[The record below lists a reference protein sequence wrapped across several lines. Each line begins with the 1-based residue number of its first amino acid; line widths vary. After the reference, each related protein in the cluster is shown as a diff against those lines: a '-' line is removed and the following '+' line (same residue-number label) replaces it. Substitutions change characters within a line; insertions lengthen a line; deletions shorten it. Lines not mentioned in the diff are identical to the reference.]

1 MEKVHSQGGIP
12 FSWEDKPG
20 VSKVNHYDQHCPIGL
35 ELHDSNQTNYVSDPI
50 GSSSILV
57 HEKKVPP
64 PPPLSVQLKGSPSGK
79 GGFKWWQED
88 PFLLAHKE
96 CTKSEG
102 NMKHLSSEAK
112 ESTGSSKL
120 SRKKKIAFSCK
131 KSCDVSDDN
140 FVRLS
145 NLPPFPKRRIRGSY
159 EFV

>member
-1 MEKVHSQGGIP
+1 MEGSIP

-20 VSKVNHYDQHCPIGL
+20 VSKSEPKVNHYDQDCPIGL
-35 ELHDSNQTNYVSDPI
+35 ELYDLNQKNYVSDPS

-79 GGFKWWQED
+79 GGLKWWQED
-88 PFLLAHKE
+88 PFLLAYKE
-96 CTKSEG
+96 CTKSGG

-120 SRKKKIAFSCK
+120 SRKKKITFSCK
-131 KSCDVSDDN
+131 KSCDVSNDN

-145 NLPPFPKRRIRGSY
+145 NLPPLPKRRIRGLHG
-159 EFV
+159 FV

>member
-1 MEKVHSQGGIP
+1 MEGSIP
-12 FSWEDKPG
+12 FSWEDKPV
-20 VSKVNHYDQHCPIGL
+20 VSKSEPKVNHYDQDCPIGL
-35 ELHDSNQTNYVSDPI
+35 ELCDLNQKNYVSDPS

-79 GGFKWWQED
+79 GGLKWWQED
-88 PFLLAHKE
+88 PFLLAYKE
-96 CTKSEG
+96 CTKSGG

-120 SRKKKIAFSCK
+120 SRKKKITFSCK
-131 KSCDVSDDN
+131 KSCDVSNDN
-140 FVRLS
+140 FVRLP
-145 NLPPFPKRRIRGSY
+145 NLPPLPKRRIRGLH